1 MLRIDVAPIPGHAFY
16 KQTEF
21 EGLFSDD
28 FFQLLGLAAQI
39 LDFGAGR
46 RTRCVTGE
54 AAFAGFEEL
63 FRPAVVQ
70 ALGDAFVDAKH
81 RCAMTRQSSAMVA
94 SPRSPSRTMRIFSS
108 AEYCLR
114 VALRISRTSRSDD
127 VSGVLDF
134 CLMVHSSGGDD
145 EPKILRSSSR

>member
-63 FRPAVVQ
+63 FRPAVVE
-70 ALGDAFVDAKH
+70 ALGDAFTAAEFGDCGVSAQSIQDDADFLFSRILLAGCPPDIADEPLG
-81 RCAMTRQSSAMVA
+81 RCFRRAG
-94 SPRSPSRTMRIFSS
+94 FSS
-108 AEYCLR
+108 HAPLLR
-114 VALRISRTSRSDD
+114 W
-127 VSGVLDF
+127 
-134 CLMVHSSGGDD
+134 
-145 EPKILRSSSR
+145 